1 MISFV
6 MLLIAKGII
15 NFSDKELSIYSSKG
29 KRAVS
34 RFLKLKSKRK
44 GVWSK
49 RESLRAEEADLKEKL
64 ISMPVGFTHVSHMG
78 PGDGL
83 MILKDLPEVNMIIS
97 LRNLVDKWQNYKK
110 GLIAF

>member
-1 MISFV
+1 MIDISF
-6 MLLIAKGII
+6 A
-15 NFSDKELSIYSSKG
+15 DKELSLYSSKG

-83 MILKDLPEVNMIIS
+83 MILKDLPEVLFLS
-97 LRNLVDKWQNYKK
+97 L
-110 GLIAF
+110 I